1 MEADKDRPEM
11 KEYHVYRNMMNY
23 LYDNQAR
30 RKDMNKSLLINKF
43 TNVFNL
49 DESYCMN
56 ENERTILKNIKNNN
70 NSIKDSLNEKFYC
83 ISFKGKVNDKL
94 IVGLGNQSV
103 FETGI
108 TLHHTYGI
116 PYIPGQAIKGILR
129 NYVIQEYFDS
139 KGDSDISK
147 EEFLLIFGGKL
158 KNNKNL
164 SGKVI
169 FMDSFPCNDFQIKRD
184 IMTPHYGKYY
194 NGEIEPLD
202 SEEPNPI
209 PFLVV
214 EKNKNEDL
222 LFQFNI
228 AIDKSILNVA
238 WEENDQHN
246 KKTIEEF
253 VIDNFIDALNF
264 HGIGAKT
271 SVGYGYFDIDK
282 EEVKKQLREEKERQE
297 QMEKLRIEREL
308 KEAEELKRRLQ
319 EEEKLKK
326 ETEGMSSFE
335 IKLYK
340 LNQIKDETKKYN
352 EIIKFY
358 DQNVD
363 ILEDSDKIVLAK
375 FVKKYF
381 KEEDKWEYKVS
392 KKGKVDKK
400 SKKVKRICEILSEKL
415 PVN

>member
-1 MEADKDRPEM
+1 M
-11 KEYHVYRNMMNY
+11 
-23 LYDNQAR
+23 
-30 RKDMNKSLLINKF
+30 
-43 TNVFNL
+43 
-49 DESYCMN
+49 
-56 ENERTILKNIKNNN
+56 
-70 NSIKDSLNEKFYC
+70 
-83 ISFKGKVNDKL
+83 
-94 IVGLGNQSV
+94 
-103 FETGI
+103 
-108 TLHHTYGI
+108 
-116 PYIPGQAIKGILR
+116 
-129 NYVIQEYFDS
+129 
-139 KGDSDISK
+139 
-147 EEFLLIFGGKL
+147 
-158 KNNKNL
+158 
-164 SGKVI
+164 
-169 FMDSFPCNDFQIKRD
+169 
-184 IMTPHYGKYY
+184 
-194 NGEIEPLD
+194 
-202 SEEPNPI
+202 
-209 PFLVV
+209 VV